1 MVLADIR
8 FGEVLW
14 SLLVL
19 YLIFV
24 YFVALFSVL
33 GDLFRSTDVSGG
45 VKALW
50 FLAMLVFPLLGV
62 VAYLL
67 VRGDGI
73 GLRHLAREGGS
84 PVAVPPPPPS
94 ASAAPATEIAQAKA
108 LLDAGTISQA
118 EFDALKAR
126 LLG

>member
-1 MVLADIR
+1 MVFAEIG

-14 SLLVL
+14 ALLVL
-19 YLIFV
+19 YLTFV
-24 YFVALFSVL
+24 YFVALFAVL
-33 GDLFRSTDVSGG
+33 GDLFRATDVSGG

-50 FLAMLVFPLLGV
+50 FIAMLLFPLLGV

-73 GLRHLAREGGS
+73 GMRHLASQGGS
-84 PVAVPPPPPS
+84 PVALPPPPPS
-94 ASAAPATEIAQAKA
+94 AAPASEIAQAKA

-118 EFDALKAR
+118 EYDAIKAR
-126 LLG
+126 VLG

>member
-1 MVLADIR
+1 MVFAEIG

-14 SLLVL
+14 ALLVL
-19 YLIFV
+19 YLTFV
-24 YFVALFSVL
+24 YFVALFAVL
-33 GDLFRSTDVSGG
+33 GDLFRATDVSGG

-50 FLAMLVFPLLGV
+50 FIAMLLFPLLGV

-73 GLRHLAREGGS
+73 GMRHLASQGGS
-84 PVAVPPPPPS
+84 PVALPPPPPS
-94 ASAAPATEIAQAKA
+94 AAPASEIAQAKA

-118 EFDALKAR
+118 EYDALKAR
-126 LLG
+126 ILG

>member
-1 MVLADIR
+1 MVFAEIG

-14 SLLVL
+14 ALLVL
-19 YLIFV
+19 YLTFV
-24 YFVALFSVL
+24 YFVALFAVL
-33 GDLFRSTDVSGG
+33 GDLFRATDVSGG

-50 FLAMLVFPLLGV
+50 FIAMLVFPLLGV

-73 GLRHLAREGGS
+73 GMRHLASQGGS
-84 PVAVPPPPPS
+84 PVALPPPPPS
-94 ASAAPATEIAQAKA
+94 AAPASEIAQAKA

-118 EFDALKAR
+118 EYDTIKAR
-126 LLG
+126 VLG

>member
-1 MVLADIR
+1 MVLAEIG

-14 SLLVL
+14 TLLVV
-19 YLIFV
+19 YLTFV
-24 YFVALFSVL
+24 YFVALFAVL
-33 GDLFRSTDVSGG
+33 GDLFRATDVSGG

-50 FLAMLVFPLLGV
+50 FIAMLIFPLLGV

-73 GLRHLAREGGS
+73 GMRHLASQGGS
-84 PVAVPPPPPS
+84 PVALPPPPPS
-94 ASAAPATEIAQAKA
+94 AAPASEIAQAKA

-118 EFDALKAR
+118 EYDTIKAR
-126 LLG
+126 VLG

>member
-1 MVLADIR
+1 MVFAEIG

-14 SLLVL
+14 ALLVL
-19 YLIFV
+19 YLTFV
-24 YFVALFSVL
+24 YFVALFAVL
-33 GDLFRSTDVSGG
+33 GDLFRATDVSGG

-50 FLAMLVFPLLGV
+50 FIAMLMFPLLGV

-73 GLRHLAREGGS
+73 GMRHLASQGGS
-84 PVAVPPPPPS
+84 PVALPPPPPS
-94 ASAAPATEIAQAKA
+94 AAPASEIAQAKA

-118 EFDALKAR
+118 EYDTIKAR
-126 LLG
+126 VLG

>member
-1 MVLADIR
+1 MVLAEIG

-19 YLIFV
+19 YLTFV
-24 YFVALFSVL
+24 YFVALFAVL
-33 GDLFRSTDVSGG
+33 GDLFRATDVSGG

-50 FLAMLVFPLLGV
+50 FLAMLVFPVLGV

-73 GLRHLAREGGS
+73 GVRRLSHDGAS
-84 PVAVPPPPPS
+84 PVALPPPPPG
-94 ASAAPATEIAQAKA
+94 AAAPASEIAQAKA
-108 LLDAGTISQA
+108 LLDAGTISPA
-118 EFDALKAR
+118 EFYALNAR
-126 LLG
+126 ILA

>member
-1 MVLADIR
+1 MVLAEIG

-14 SLLVL
+14 SLLII
-19 YLIFV
+19 YLTFV
-24 YFVALFSVL
+24 YFVALFAVL

-50 FLAMLVFPLLGV
+50 FLAMLAFPLLGV

-73 GLRHLAREGGS
+73 GLRHLSSQGGS
-84 PVAVPPPPPS
+84 PVALPPPPPS
-94 ASAAPATEIAQAKA
+94 AAPASELAQAKA

-118 EFDALKAR
+118 EYDGLKAR
-126 LLG
+126 ILG

>member
-1 MVLADIR
+1 MVLAEIG

-14 SLLVL
+14 SLLIL
-19 YLIFV
+19 YLTFV
-24 YFVALFSVL
+24 YFVALFAVL
-33 GDLFRSTDVSGG
+33 GDLFRATDVSGG

-50 FLAMLVFPLLGV
+50 FIAMLLFPLLGV

-73 GLRHLAREGGS
+73 GMRQLAREGGGS
-84 PVAVPPPPPS
+84 PVALPPPPPS
-94 ASAAPATEIAQAKA
+94 AAPASELAQAKA

-118 EFDALKAR
+118 EYDGLKAR
-126 LLG
+126 ILG

>member
-1 MVLADIR
+1 MVLAEIG

-19 YLIFV
+19 YLTFV
-24 YFVALFSVL
+24 YFVALFAVL
-33 GDLFRSTDVSGG
+33 GDLFRATDVSGG

-50 FLAMLVFPLLGV
+50 FLAMLLFPLLGV

-73 GLRHLAREGGS
+73 GLRHLASQGGS
-84 PVAVPPPPPS
+84 PVALPPPPPS
-94 ASAAPATEIAQAKA
+94 AAPASELAQAKA

-118 EFDALKAR
+118 EYDGLKAR
-126 LLG
+126 ILG